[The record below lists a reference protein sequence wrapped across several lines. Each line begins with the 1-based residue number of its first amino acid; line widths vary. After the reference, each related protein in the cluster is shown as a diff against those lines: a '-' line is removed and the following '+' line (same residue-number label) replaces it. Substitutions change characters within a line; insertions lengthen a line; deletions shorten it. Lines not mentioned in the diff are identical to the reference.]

1 MAKLISTAQGLEVK
15 KSEAIVKS
23 RYTLTPSAIKLI
35 TLVICNIKETDKADE
50 EYVITVK
57 HFTELTGQK
66 SHNIYKVIDEALD
79 NLLKNPIKIPLN
91 ESGTNFLKA
100 NWVSGAECKNGEIRF
115 MVYPKLKPFLIN
127 VKNKYLKYS
136 LENILKLKSS
146 YSIRLYELLKDFL
159 NKRDRY
165 GNKTKKTLLIDELR
179 ELLKVPASYQYS
191 SNIRPRIIEKA
202 KKDFED
208 FTDIKFEYNEIKNGK
223 KIIAIE
229 FLISQ
234 KENEKSKN
242 KYNFKSFVD
251 YVRKEYSG
259 TFKSFGYTKVD
270 NKTYLVGVDN
280 LGYMYGKNIDDHND
294 TIELTSSQSKGIYT
308 TWLQIANN
316 SALYQS
322 ILNEKEDIE
331 EYLKI
336 PEKANELYS
345 EIQDLMEEG
354 LVKSAE
360 ENAKS

>member
-1 MAKLISTAQGLEVK
+1 MAKIISTGSVLEVK

-35 TLVICNIKETDKADE
+35 TLVICNLKETDGADE
-50 EYVITVK
+50 EYVVTVK
-57 HFTELTGQK
+57 DFTELTGQK
-66 SHNIYKVIDEALD
+66 SHNIYQVIDEALD

-91 ESGTNFLKA
+91 EKGNNFLKA

-127 VKNKYLKYS
+127 VKNKYLKYD

-146 YSIRLYELLKDFL
+146 YSIRLYELLKDFV
-159 NKRDRY
+159 NKRERY

-179 ELLKVPASYQYS
+179 GLLEVPASYQYS

-202 KKDFED
+202 KKDFEE
-208 FTDIKFEYNEIKNGK
+208 FTDISFEYKEIKNGK

-229 FLISQ
+229 FVIFQ
-234 KENEKSKN
+234 KNNKKNKN
-242 KYNFKSFVD
+242 KYNFRSFVD

-259 TFKSFGYTKVD
+259 TFKSFGYTKID
-270 NKTYLVGVDN
+270 DKTYLVGVDN
-280 LGYMYGKNIDDHND
+280 LGYMYGKNVDNYND

-316 SALYQS
+316 SALYQNMLIS
-322 ILNEKEDIE
+322 KEDVE
-331 EYLKI
+331 EHLKT
-336 PEKANELYS
+336 PEKANELYG
-345 EIQDLMEEG
+345 EIQELIKEG
-354 LVKSAE
+354 VVKSAE
-360 ENAKS
+360 ENAKR